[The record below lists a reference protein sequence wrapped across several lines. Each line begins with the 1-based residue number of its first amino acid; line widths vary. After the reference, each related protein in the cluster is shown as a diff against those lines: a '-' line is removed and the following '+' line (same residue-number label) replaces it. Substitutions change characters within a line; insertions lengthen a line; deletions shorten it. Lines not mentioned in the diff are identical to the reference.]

1 MLRQE
6 QNMQHLRQK
15 IHKKT
20 NNNVYHKTKAEL
32 VTSICART
40 GMSREMALDA
50 LEASMASIKESIL
63 KGEEVT
69 LRGFGTFGLK
79 ERKGRLAR
87 NIAKNTTVIV
97 PAHKVVS
104 FKPAAG
110 LEEEVVKI

>member
-1 MLRQE
+1 M
-6 QNMQHLRQK
+6 
-15 IHKKT
+15 
-20 NNNVYHKTKAEL
+20 TKAEL

-79 ERKGRLAR
+79 ERKRELAR
-87 NIAKNTTVIV
+87 SIAKNTTVIV

-104 FKPAAG
+104 FKSAAG
-110 LEEEVVKI
+110 L